1 MDTTVQ
7 TTKPTHAAESWPDEI
22 VVTAWRDPVVEQMP
36 GAMATGGDEVL
47 VWWVS
52 TLGPTATLAARHLAL
67 YAADG
72 DSMWPIDELART
84 FGVGPS
90 IMLRALDRLVRFGVI
105 DRRRNIVAL
114 RLMLSP
120 LTANQRERLPRYLAD
135 AYQPS

>member
-1 MDTTVQ
+1 MDTADRTAH
-7 TTKPTHAAESWPDEI
+7 PTRRADRWPDQI
-22 VVTAWRDPVVEQMP
+22 VVTAWRDPMVEQLP
-36 GAMATGGDEVL
+36 GAMSTVSDEVL

-52 TLGPTATLAARHLAL
+52 TLGPTATLAARHLAR

-72 DSMWPIDELART
+72 DSVWPLGELART

-90 IMLRALDRLVRFGVI
+90 IMCRALDRLVRFGVI
-105 DRRRNIVAL
+105 HRRRDNVAV

-120 LTANQRERLPRYLAD
+120 LTAHQRERLPRYLAD